1 VSLSTKKR
9 EIEIFEQDYIVI
21 LTLMRHEKIDS
32 EAETFHYL
40 VKILHD
46 VLDQNAQL
54 REKVNRQ
61 IADYQQDF
69 VR

>member
-21 LTLMRHEKIDS
+21 LTIMQHEKINS

-46 VLDQNAQL
+46 ILEQNSQL
-54 REKVNRQ
+54 REKVNQQ
-61 IADYQQDF
+61 IADYRQDF